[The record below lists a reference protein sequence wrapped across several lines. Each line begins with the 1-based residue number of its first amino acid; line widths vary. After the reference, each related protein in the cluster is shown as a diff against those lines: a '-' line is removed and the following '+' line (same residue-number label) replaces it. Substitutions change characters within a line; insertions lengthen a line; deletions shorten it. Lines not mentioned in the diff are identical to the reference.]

1 MYEYERFVMPNV
13 DVKHMNT
20 KIVLPVAIV
29 VALVIG
35 AVIGHFLPIPGGV
48 GATSV
53 LGKTAV
59 SEAELDSP
67 IGSYTVDGKTENI
80 TARQVL
86 DSSTGVD
93 SAKQKDG
100 TYALPSMDKAF
111 TYARNQ
117 VILKGAEAAGFSA
130 SDDEISEY
138 AKKNLQTDDY
148 EAIGKQY
155 GFSADA
161 TKELLRQAVVIQKY
175 RESVITTKLPATP
188 TMPTAPSDG
197 NQDTATADYAKYIID
212 LAGDEWSADKNTW
225 ASTDGPYYKALNGY
239 SISND
244 SATYEAA
251 LAAYKVAGSN
261 YQQVAAQATAEWRN
275 AANKLLEKSSV
286 SIYSLAL

>member
-35 AVIGHFLPIPGGV
+35 VVIGHFLPIPGGV

-53 LGKTAV
+53 LGKTTI

-111 TYARNQ
+111 AYARNQ

-197 NQDTATADYAKYIID
+197 KQDTATADYAKYIID